1 MAYRR
6 FTAPLAVLLLLAAT
20 AVSQTKDELSGKY
33 EGVAKSAALGE
44 IPLTV
49 EIKNDNG
56 KLSGKLD
63 TPQGTI
69 MITDGSYKD
78 GKVALKFDAGG
89 NEGTVTAQLKDGKIV
104 GEWTLAGQMGTLEL
118 KKAGDTT
125 MAGPPA
131 TPAPATPATPASGAK
146 DPISGEWAAN
156 ADVQG
161 MSIPFTLKLKLEG
174 DKVTGESTSDQGT
187 AAISKGSFAADKLSL
202 LVDTPNGALKLDAV
216 LKEGKLVGDLDFAS
230 QFQGKWEAKK
240 K

>member
-6 FTAPLAVLLLLAAT
+6 FTALLAVLLLLTAA
-20 AVSQTKDELSGKY
+20 AAAAQTKDEVSGKY

-49 EIKNDNG
+49 EVKNDNG

-78 GKVALKFDAGG
+78 GKVSLKFDAGG
-89 NEGTVTAQLKDGKIV
+89 NEGTVNAKMKEGKIV
-104 GEWTLAGQMGTLEL
+104 GEWTLAGQTGTLEL
-118 KKAGDTT
+118 KKAGAGT
-125 MAGPPA
+125 MAGPPSTP
-131 TPAPATPATPASGAK
+131 TPAASNAK
-146 DPISGEWAAN
+146 DPISGEWAAT

-174 DKVTGESTSDQGT
+174 DKVTGESTSEQGT
-187 AAISKGSFAADKLSL
+187 AAISKGTFASDKLSIL
-202 LVDTPNGALKLDAV
+202 LDTPNGALKLDAM

>member
-6 FTAPLAVLLLLAAT
+6 FTTPLAVLLLLAA
-20 AVSQTKDELSGKY
+20 AAAAQTKDELSGKY

-89 NEGTVTAQLKDGKIV
+89 NEGTVNAQMKDGKIV
-104 GEWTLAGQMGTLEL
+104 GEWTLAGQTGTLEL
-118 KKAGDTT
+118 KRAGGAT

-131 TPAPATPATPASGAK
+131 AATPAPAATSAK

-174 DKVTGESTSDQGT
+174 DKVTGESSSEQGT
-187 AAISKGSFAADKLSL
+187 ATISKGTFAADKLSL
-202 LVDTPNGALKLDAV
+202 LLDTPNGALKLDAT
-216 LKEGKLVGDLDFAS
+216 LKDGKLAGDLDFAS

>member
-6 FTAPLAVLLLLAAT
+6 FTAPLAVLLLLAAV
-20 AVSQTKDELSGKY
+20 AAAQTKDELSGKY

-89 NEGTVTAQLKDGKIV
+89 NEGSVTAQLKDGKIV
-104 GEWTLAGQMGTLEL
+104 GEWSLAGQTGTLEL
-118 KKAGDTT
+118 KKAGAM

-131 TPAPATPATPASGAK
+131 QPAHWMPAHSESMAK
-146 DPISGEWAAN
+146 DPISGEWAAT

-174 DKVTGESTSDQGT
+174 DKVTGESTSEQGT
-187 AAISKGSFAADKLSL
+187 AAVSKGTWTADKLSL
-202 LVDTPNGALKLDAV
+202 LLDTPNGALKLDAT
-216 LKEGKLVGDLDFAS
+216 LKEGRLVGDLDFAS

>member
-6 FTAPLAVLLLLAAT
+6 FTALLAVLLLLAA
-20 AVSQTKDELSGKY
+20 AAAAAQTKDDVSGKY

-49 EIKNDNG
+49 EVKNDNG

-63 TPQGTI
+63 TPQGSI
-69 MITDGSYKD
+69 MITEGSYKD

-89 NEGTVTAQLKDGKIV
+89 NEGSVNAQLKDGKII
-104 GEWTLAGQMGTLEL
+104 GEWTLAGQTGTLEL
-118 KKAGDTT
+118 KKAETTT
-125 MAGPPA
+125 MAGPPSTP
-131 TPAPATPATPASGAK
+131 TPAASSAK
-146 DPISGEWAAN
+146 DPISGEWNAT

-174 DKVTGESTSDQGT
+174 DKVSGESTSEQGT
-187 AAISKGSFAADKLSL
+187 AAVSKGSFAADKLSL
-202 LVDTPNGALKLDAV
+202 LLDTPNGALKLDAT
-216 LKEGKLVGDLDFAS
+216 LKDGKLAGDLDFAS

>member
-6 FTAPLAVLLLLAAT
+6 FTASLAALLLLVAA
-20 AVSQTKDELSGKY
+20 AAAQTKDDVSGKY

-56 KLSGKLD
+56 KLTGKLD

-69 MITDGSYKD
+69 NITDGSYKD

-89 NEGTVTAQLKDGKIV
+89 NEGTVNAQMKDGKIV
-104 GEWTLAGQMGTLEL
+104 GEWTLAGQTGTLEL
-118 KKAGDTT
+118 KKAGET
-125 MAGPPA
+125 MAGPPP
-131 TPAPATPATPASGAK
+131 TAPKTSTSSAS

-161 MSIPFTLKLKLEG
+161 MSIPFTLKLKLDG
-174 DKVTGESTSDQGT
+174 DKVTGESTSEQGT
-187 AAISKGSFAADKLSL
+187 APISKGSFSADKLSI
-202 LVDTPNGALKLDAV
+202 LVDTPNGALKLDAT